1 VLAATNRPQDL
12 DEAALR
18 RLTRRIYMPLPDEI
32 ARRALIE
39 GKLNSSCKYS
49 FSEEEWAHLMKIT
62 EGYSCADL
70 QFIVKEV
77 AMTPIREM
85 PTEALMSMK
94 DSQELRALT
103 MADFDKVLN
112 ENNPS
117 VSDHTIQ
124 EFDEWRKRHGK

>member
-1 VLAATNRPQDL
+1 
-12 DEAALR
+12 
-18 RLTRRIYMPLPDEI
+18 
-32 ARRALIE
+32 
-39 GKLNSSCKYS
+39 
-49 FSEEEWAHLMKIT
+49 
-62 EGYSCADL
+62 
-70 QFIVKEV
+70 
-77 AMTPIREM
+77 MTPIREM